1 MAVFAY
7 IFIGT
12 ALFVSVLSV
21 MVKRKYN
28 RYFLLPG
35 IIISVLS
42 GIVAFVSYFL
52 TNGWDSMGYF
62 FMFVSITLGSIVGSI
77 FSYFMKNTV
86 TN

>member
-7 IFIGT
+7 IFIGA
-12 ALFVSVLSV
+12 ALFIGVISG

-62 FMFVSITLGSIVGSI
+62 FMFISITLGSIVGSI
-77 FSYFMKNTV
+77 VPYFTKNTV
-86 TN
+86 SN